1 MSYNTQET
9 SEFVSQAK
17 STGPDLIHS
26 FWSALIQTENFGLLR
41 KSVGGTKA
49 IRNIKSRS
57 GLKIPRTLLSRS
69 TVEILISV
77 NF

>member
-41 KSVGGTKA
+41 KSVDGTKA
-49 IRNIKSRS
+49 IRNISHAVDWKYRIHYYLGLQLKSQF
-57 GLKIPRTLLSRS
+57 L
-69 TVEILISV
+69 
-77 NF
+77 

>member
-1 MSYNTQET
+1 MIVVLVLVHECLTRTQET

-49 IRNIKSRS
+49 IRNISHA
-57 GLKIPRTLLSRS
+57 
-69 TVEILISV
+69 VD
-77 NF
+77 

>member
-26 FWSALIQTENFGLLR
+26 FWRALIQTENFGLLR

-49 IRNIKSRS
+49 IRNISQA
-57 GLKIPRTLLSRS
+57 
-69 TVEILISV
+69 VD
-77 NF
+77 

>member
-17 STGPDLIHS
+17 STRPDLIHS

-49 IRNIKSRS
+49 IRNKSRS
-57 GLKIPRTLLSRS
+57 GLKMPHTLLSRS
-69 TVEILISV
+69 TVEIPISV
-77 NF
+77 KF

>member
-1 MSYNTQET
+1 MIVVLVLVHEFLTTQET

-26 FWSALIQTENFGLLR
+26 FWSALIQTKNFGLLR

-49 IRNIKSRS
+49 IRNISHA
-57 GLKIPRTLLSRS
+57 
-69 TVEILISV
+69 VD
-77 NF
+77 